1 MSTKHYGFCLVPRLV
16 MRQPRFATLPET
28 AKWLYVCLKDICG
41 ETEKGE
47 CFYSLRNL
55 EGLIHMSISTLSR
68 SIHKL
73 VGAGLILADKLGA
86 KGREVFHIKIVN
98 IWQENDATYR
108 ECFKT
113 KQTDGTVSPCDTSPP
128 STVSESTPS
137 VSMCNSTVSERNTP
151 DDIQAQDCFNLT
163 DKEDHLKKTNLEEDL
178 KEENESSPSSSD
190 LSSQERE
197 RTPTNSEELL
207 PLDQLRFWLKEL
219 EIYGSKDPAKASADL
234 ALFAPYVHS
243 INDLKDLYTYAKE
256 HIYGENK
263 TVFLGNLARNVEGW
277 IKSRDIASERHENA
291 LNATMDKGQAEAFAL
306 SLLSTF
312 PAELLAIDQSYPNDD
327 QIWSTCIQYAP
338 EEWVYF
344 ENEEHYNNPSE
355 WERARIEQAQA
366 WGRALLQKRAV

>member
-1 MSTKHYGFCLVPRLV
+1 
-16 MRQPRFATLPET
+16 MRHPRFAKLPET

-55 EGLIHMSISTLSR
+55 NGLIHMSISTLSR
-68 SIHKL
+68 GIHKL
-73 VGAGLILADKLGA
+73 VESGLILAHKVGA

-113 KQTDGTVSPCDTSPP
+113 EQSDGTVSICETSTP

-163 DKEDHLKKTNLEEDL
+163 DKEDNLKNTNLEEDL
-178 KEENESSPSSSD
+178 KEEKESSPSD
-190 LSSQERE
+190 LSSQEME
-197 RTPTNSEELL
+197 ITPTKEPIIPTKSEDLL
-207 PLDQLRFWLKEL
+207 QLDQLRFWLKEL
-219 EIYGSKDPAKASADL
+219 EIYGSKDSAKAAADL

-243 INDLKDLYTYAKE
+243 LHELKSLHAYAEK

-263 TVFLGNLARNVEGW
+263 TVFLGNLARNVQGW
-277 IKSRDIASERHENA
+277 IKSRDIVSERHENA
-291 LNATMDKGQAEAFAL
+291 LNATMDKGQAEAFAR
-306 SLLSTF
+306 SLLSAF
-312 PAELLAIDQSYPNDD
+312 PAEMLGIDQTYPGQDE
-327 QIWSTCIQYAP
+327 IWSTCLQYAP
-338 EEWVYF
+338 EEWLYF
-344 ENEEHYNNPSE
+344 AGPEHYNNPSA
-355 WERARIEQAQA
+355 WERARIEQAREYGQSLVECRQT
-366 WGRALLQKRAV
+366 G